1 MPDNI
6 KPKDDAL
13 RQVMRRRKE
22 RRPSMELPK
31 EVEDRVMER
40 ICAPDKVKSE
50 ERRVKSEERRVK
62 NEERRVKSEERRVKN
77 QNVFLLAQLYDSSL
91 FTLHSSFF
99 TLRSSLSILR
109 PLIAAAAIACILVL
123 AETMIPEKQKEDIS
137 AIVAKVEIHQPVEP
151 GTNTKREHPQTS
163 VTDTQIASLK
173 KRGLPPKTEKADKIE
188 NVAHDPIEKTEVC
201 INCELDAM
209 ADELTAMINEF
220 ENQ

>member
-1 MPDNI
+1 MNMPDNI

-40 ICAPDKVKSE
+40 IHTPHRGAGG
-50 ERRVKSEERRVK
+50 
-62 NEERRVKSEERRVKN
+62 
-77 QNVFLLAQLYDSSL
+77 L
-91 FTLHSSFF
+91 
-99 TLRSSLSILR
+99 SLSILR
-109 PLIAAAAIACILVL
+109 PLIAAAAIACIFVL

-163 VTDTQIASLK
+163 APDTQIASLK
-173 KRGLPPKTEKADKIE
+173 KRGLPPKTEKADEIE

>member
-1 MPDNI
+1 MNMPDNI

-62 NEERRVKSEERRVKN
+62 SEERRVKN

-109 PLIAAAAIACILVL
+109 PLGAAAAIACILVL

-163 VTDTQIASLK
+163 VPDTQIASLK
-173 KRGLPPKTEKADKIE
+173 KRGLPPKTEKADEIE

>member
-1 MPDNI
+1 MNMPDNI
-6 KPKDDAL
+6 KPKNDAL

-40 ICAPDKVKSE
+40 IHTPHRGAGG
-50 ERRVKSEERRVK
+50 
-62 NEERRVKSEERRVKN
+62 
-77 QNVFLLAQLYDSSL
+77 L
-91 FTLHSSFF
+91 
-99 TLRSSLSILR
+99 SLSILR
-109 PLIAAAAIACILVL
+109 SLSAAAAIAGFLVL
-123 AETMIPEKQKEDIS
+123 AETMMPERQKEDIP

-151 GTNTKREHPQTS
+151 GTNTKKEHPQTS
-163 VTDTQIASLK
+163 APDTRIAPQK
-173 KRGLPPKTEKADKIE
+173 KRGPSPKTVKADKFE
-188 NVAHDPIEKTEVC
+188 NVPHDPFEKTEVC

>member
-50 ERRVKSEERRVK
+50 ERRVK
-62 NEERRVKSEERRVKN
+62 N

-99 TLRSSLSILR
+99 TLRSSLFTLRSSLSILR
-109 PLIAAAAIACILVL
+109 PLSAAAAIACILVL

-163 VTDTQIASLK
+163 VPDTQIASLK
-173 KRGLPPKTEKADKIE
+173 KRGLPPKTEKADEIE

>member
-1 MPDNI
+1 MNMPDNI

-40 ICAPDKVKSE
+40 ICRSSPKPDTPSAANTKVV
-50 ERRVKSEERRVK
+50 R
-62 NEERRVKSEERRVKN
+62 
-77 QNVFLLAQLYDSSL
+77 LWI
-91 FTLHSSFF
+91 
-99 TLRSSLSILR
+99 LRSLS
-109 PLIAAAAIACILVL
+109 AAAAIACILVL

-163 VTDTQIASLK
+163 VPDTQIASLK
-173 KRGLPPKTEKADKIE
+173 KRGLPPKTEKADEIE

>member
-62 NEERRVKSEERRVKN
+62 N

-91 FTLHSSFF
+91 F

-123 AETMIPEKQKEDIS
+123 AEKMIPEKQKEDIS
-137 AIVAKVEIHQPVEP
+137 AIVAKVEIYQPVEP
-151 GTNTKREHPQTS
+151 GTNIKREHPQTS
-163 VTDTQIASLK
+163 VPDTQIASLK

-188 NVAHDPIEKTEVC
+188 NVAHAPLEKTEVC

>member
-1 MPDNI
+1 MNMPDNI

-40 ICAPDKVKSE
+40 IHTPHRGAGG
-50 ERRVKSEERRVK
+50 
-62 NEERRVKSEERRVKN
+62 
-77 QNVFLLAQLYDSSL
+77 L
-91 FTLHSSFF
+91 
-99 TLRSSLSILR
+99 SLSILR
-109 PLIAAAAIACILVL
+109 SLSAAAAIAGFLVL
-123 AETMIPEKQKEDIS
+123 AETMMPERQKEDIP
-137 AIVAKVEIHQPVEP
+137 AIVAKEENPQPVEP
-151 GTNTKREHPQTS
+151 GTNTKREHPQ
-163 VTDTQIASLK
+163 DTRIASQK
-173 KRGLPPKTEKADKIE
+173 KRGPSPKTEKADKIE
-188 NVAHDPIEKTEVC
+188 NVAHAPLEKTEVC

>member
-62 NEERRVKSEERRVKN
+62 N

-99 TLRSSLSILR
+99 TLRSSLFTLRSSLSILR
-109 PLIAAAAIACILVL
+109 PLSAAAAIACILVL

-163 VTDTQIASLK
+163 VPDTQIASLK
-173 KRGLPPKTEKADKIE
+173 KRGLPPKTEKADEIE

>member
-50 ERRVKSEERRVK
+50 ERRVK
-62 NEERRVKSEERRVKN
+62 N

-109 PLIAAAAIACILVL
+109 PLSAAAAIACILVL

-163 VTDTQIASLK
+163 VPDTQIASLK
-173 KRGLPPKTEKADKIE
+173 KRGLPPKTEKADEIE

>member
-1 MPDNI
+1 MNMPDNI

-50 ERRVKSEERRVK
+50 ERRVK
-62 NEERRVKSEERRVKN
+62 N

-109 PLIAAAAIACILVL
+109 PLSAAAAIACILVL

-163 VTDTQIASLK
+163 VPDTQIASLK
-173 KRGLPPKTEKADKIE
+173 KRGLPPKTEKADEIE